1 MKVLIT
7 GSEGFIGIHLKEHLM
22 QLNYDVYGLDIKP
35 STSNNFRVVD
45 ILDYSSL
52 LFYCDEIKPDIIVHL
67 AARIDI
73 SDDDVTDYSTNIV
86 GVQNL
91 INVSENISSV
101 KRVIWTSSQ
110 LVNKLGYIRLNNIN
124 YKPTTSYGA
133 SKAIGELLVKTQ
145 VHNKEW
151 TIIRPTNVWGPNMSE
166 HYRKFLSY
174 VNSRKYFHVAFSDI
188 YKSYSYVAN
197 ACFQIEKIISSNAV
211 FVNKK
216 TFYICDYEPIEVKNW
231 VNRFAFYFGVKK
243 PITFPYTLSFLVVN
257 IFDILKNISVL
268 KRVPITKYTFQNILT
283 HYIIENR
290 ELHSVTGDLP
300 FNNEQG
306 IKITSKWFKNLN

>member
-1 MKVLIT
+1 LT
-7 GSEGFIGIHLKEHLM
+7 
-22 QLNYDVYGLDIKP
+22 
-35 STSNNFRVVD
+35 
-45 ILDYSSL
+45 
-52 LFYCDEIKPDIIVHL
+52 
-67 AARIDI
+67 
-73 SDDDVTDYSTNIV
+73 
-86 GVQNL
+86 
-91 INVSENISSV
+91 
-101 KRVIWTSSQ
+101 
-110 LVNKLGYIRLNNIN
+110 LNNIN

-197 ACFQIEKIISSNAV
+197 AC
-211 FVNKK
+211 
-216 TFYICDYEPIEVKNW
+216 FYICDYEPIEVKNW

-300 FNNEQG
+300 FNNEEG